1 MDKVN
6 GEISGFTLPNNVTSK
21 NVKSLVIDAGR
32 NLWISTFR
40 GGLDLYDS
48 RQNKAINYKHSKK
61 DSCSLLVDDI
71 RKTVLEGTRVCGYR
85 ISITSL
91 KYPIFLSA
99 ASRSPISVSIAYTIT
114 PTCST
119 S

>member
-1 MDKVN
+1 MNKVN

-48 RQNKAINYKHSKK
+48 RQNKA
-61 DSCSLLVDDI
+61 
-71 RKTVLEGTRVCGYR
+71 
-85 ISITSL
+85 
-91 KYPIFLSA
+91 
-99 ASRSPISVSIAYTIT
+99 TIT
-114 PTCST
+114 NIPKRIPVPCW
-119 S
+119 

>member
-71 RKTVLEGTRVCGYR
+71 RKTVLEGDSGMW
-85 ISITSL
+85 IS
-91 KYPIFLSA
+91 YQYLST
-99 ASRSPISVSIAYTIT
+99 ASRSPISASIAYTIT

>member
-71 RKTVLEGTRVCGYR
+71 RKTVLEGDSGMW
-85 ISITSL
+85 ISYQYH
-91 KYPIFLSA
+91 KPE
-99 ASRSPISVSIAYTIT
+99 ISYFSFH
-114 PTCST
+114 S
-119 S
+119 